1 VGIGWELAADGLDH
15 QWGERQFPDAGV
27 ALGAAFEAATEL
39 AAGLVAHLDDLED
52 GHGPIEMDPAAAQA
66 GQLTE
71 PQASAQED
79 EHVIP
84 PGQGYAAEQ
93 STGFFGRRRRS
104 GTRSGARVVRRSRG
118 SL

>member
-1 VGIGWELAADGLDH
+1 MDSTSSGASGSSRMPASL
-15 QWGERQFPDAGV
+15 F
-27 ALGAAFEAATEL
+27 GAAFEAATEL

-71 PQASAQED
+71 PQAGAQED

-93 STGFFGRRRRS
+93 STGWSIGRRRRS